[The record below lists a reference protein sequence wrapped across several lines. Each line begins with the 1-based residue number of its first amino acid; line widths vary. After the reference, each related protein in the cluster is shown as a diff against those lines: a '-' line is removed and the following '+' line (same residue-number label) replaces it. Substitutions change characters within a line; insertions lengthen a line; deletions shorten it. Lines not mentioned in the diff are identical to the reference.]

1 MGKNIISP
9 SLSDKYKEIIDDEVI
24 HLINDAYEMSYFI
37 VKNSKDFIQECAEIL
52 KTDKLIKV
60 EKLTDIINTKY
71 PDILRLTIDK

>member
-1 MGKNIISP
+1 
-9 SLSDKYKEIIDDEVI
+9 L
-24 HLINDAYEMSYFI
+24 AYFI

-52 KTDKLIKV
+52 KIDKIIKA